1 MFQLTPVVRNI
12 LIVNI
17 LVFLIPEI
25 MNTSDLVVRIFGLH
39 NVASPFF
46 MAWQWVTYAFLH
58 SGFNHILLNM
68 LGLVFFGPMLESV
81 WGAKKFLLFYLV
93 CTLGA
98 AALYNG
104 ISYYELQQQMQSAEK
119 FYANPDP
126 DGYLLFIKEYF
137 PQYLNGASGF
147 ANQWENFPTSVEHI
161 KAAKNDID
169 NLIILQRN
177 VPMIGA
183 SGAIYGI
190 LAAFGLLFPK
200 MELMLLFPPIPVKAW
215 ILISIYFVTSIYQVL
230 NPVPGDNV
238 AHVAH
243 LGGMVI
249 GGIFVYFWRTGSRYY

>member
-17 LVFLIPEI
+17 LVFIIPEI
-25 MNTSDLVVRIFGLH
+25 MNTSDLMVRIFGLH
-39 NVASPFF
+39 NVASPLF

-58 SGFNHILLNM
+58 SGFKHILLNM
-68 LGLVFFGPMLESV
+68 VGLVFFGPMLESV

-104 ISYYELQQQMQSAEK
+104 ISYYELQQQITAAEA
-119 FYANPDP
+119 FYNNPNPTDFQ
-126 DGYLLFIKEYF
+126 LFIKKFF
-137 PQYLNGASGF
+137 PEYLNGASGF
-147 ANQWENFPTSVEHI
+147 ANQWENIPNSLYHI
-161 KAAKNDID
+161 NVAKNEID
-169 NLIILQRN
+169 NLIILKRN

-200 MELMLLFPPIPVKAW
+200 MELVLLFPPFPVKAW
-215 ILISIYFVTSIYQVL
+215 LLISLYFVTSIYQVI